1 MSGQW
6 GWLSN
11 IWNEVV
17 DVGSTAAGYLETGY
31 DAVSDYA
38 SDTYDDYFTDYSKD
52 SMSNYFTTDRGSST
66 SSYLETAMDAVGGFL
81 DIAAAP
87 SKPGDNPQANMRRI
101 SGKSGVGTSN
111 YQAGKS
117 SLANPKFGY
126 TPRVE
131 NAIIQAN
138 ASKVPSIELAI
149 AQMKNYRGGG
159 ATIRLQ
165 GNKPI
170 SVASRTKKPS
180 FAPKYY
186 GK

>member
-6 GWLSN
+6 GWLSS

-17 DVGSTAAGYLETGY
+17 DVGSTAAGYIGEGY
-31 DAVSDYA
+31 DAVSEYA

-66 SSYLETAMDAVGGFL
+66 NAYLGTAMDAVGGFL

-87 SKPGDNPQANMRRI
+87 TPESGQPKANMRRI

-138 ASKVPSIELAI
+138 ASKVPSIELVI
-149 AQMKNYRGGG
+149 QQMRNYNGSG

-170 SVASRTKKPS
+170 SVAARTKKPS

>member
-6 GWLSN
+6 SWLSN

-17 DVGSTAAGYLETGY
+17 DVGSTAAGYVGRGY

-38 SDTYDDYFTDYSKD
+38 GVAYDSVVGYDLPD
-52 SMSNYFTTDRGSST
+52 SEFMGSNST
-66 SSYLETAMDAVGGFL
+66 SGWSNDYLETAMDAVGGFL
-81 DIAAAP
+81 KIAAAP

-131 NAIIQAN
+131 NAIMQAN

-159 ATIRLQ
+159 ATIKLQ
-165 GNKPI
+165 GASTP
-170 SVASRTKKPS
+170 SVAARTKKPS

>member
-1 MSGQW
+1 MMLCQTTQG
-6 GWLSN
+6 
-11 IWNEVV
+11 EAYDYV
-17 DVGSTAAGYLETGY
+17 TGY
-31 DAVSDYA
+31 TGSDQSPYNP
-38 SDTYDDYFTDYSKD
+38 DYYGHGD
-52 SMSNYFTTDRGSST
+52 NST
-66 SSYLETAMDAVGGFL
+66 LRTAMDAVGGFL

-87 SKPGDNPQANMRRI
+87 TPESGQPKANMRRI

-149 AQMKNYRGGG
+149 QQMRNYNGSG

-170 SVASRTKKPS
+170 SVAARTKKPS